1 MPGECKAGNHGEDDE
16 GWMSVED
23 FHRGEAS
30 EVQSGD
36 EREQQRENKTNEGG
50 DGDAECRETSVCGAY
65 FIFVKACSISESYTG
80 CSE

>member
-1 MPGECKAGNHGEDDE
+1 MSGECKAGNHGEDDE

-23 FHRGEAS
+23 LQRGEAS

-36 EREQQRENKTNEGG
+36 EREEQRKNKTNEGG
-50 DGDAECRETSVCGAY
+50 EAECRETSFCG
-65 FIFVKACSISESYTG
+65 VSVNKACSISQSYTE